1 MDVILICSLAVCAVI
16 ISKLFEKGNSDMKFL
31 LTISVVVMLS
41 IRAVAEMSG
50 VFDAVSELV
59 DKTEFSGEYIKI
71 MFKAL
76 GICLVCRIST
86 DCCKDAGESAIA
98 SQIELLCRVSLI
110 LISLPLYSSVIEII
124 VTLIGN

>member
-16 ISKLFEKGNSDMKFL
+16 ISKLVEKGNSDMKFL
-31 LTISVVVMLS
+31 LTMSVVVMLS
-41 IRAVAEMSG
+41 MKAVTEMSG

-59 DKTEFSGEYIKI
+59 DKTELSGEYIKI
-71 MFKAL
+71 MFKSL